1 MLFVSGGGVMTKS
14 IGYLWVVVFAAFS
27 ITAAVSALYF
37 GPTPVE
43 FEEIPT
49 SSLQIVRW
57 Q

>member
-1 MLFVSGGGVMTKS
+1 MTKS